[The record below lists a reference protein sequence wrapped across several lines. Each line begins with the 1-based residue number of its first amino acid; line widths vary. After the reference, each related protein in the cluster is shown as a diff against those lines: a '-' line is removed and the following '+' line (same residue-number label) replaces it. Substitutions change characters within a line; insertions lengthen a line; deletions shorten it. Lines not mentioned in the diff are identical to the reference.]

1 MCIRR
6 GDRCVFYSP
15 GDGGYVIR
23 RMPSYSRVAYWRI
36 LFKLK
41 RYSSQR
47 DKQKGES
54 YVHGFTFAMTAQ
66 NRFYRPISEQD
77 TQAGYAD
84 IFLCPL
90 LDIYS
95 DMKHSYIVELK
106 YAKYKDP
113 ESREDELRREAV
125 EQANRYSDT

>member
-1 MCIRR
+1 
-6 GDRCVFYSP
+6 
-15 GDGGYVIR
+15 
-23 RMPSYSRVAYWRI
+23 MPSYSRVAYWRI

-113 ESREDELRREAV
+113 ETRPISDGFRKNNVNYWAFREIRSIIPHL
-125 EQANRYSDT
+125 